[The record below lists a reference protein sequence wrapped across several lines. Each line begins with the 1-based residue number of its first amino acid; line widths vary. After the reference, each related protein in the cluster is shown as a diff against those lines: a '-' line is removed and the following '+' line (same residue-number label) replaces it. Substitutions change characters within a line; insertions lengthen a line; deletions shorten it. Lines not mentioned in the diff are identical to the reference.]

1 MNYQEHWNNAY
12 LKTEREKLGWFETD
26 PEPSLSLIESLN
38 LSRNAAILDVGSG
51 TGSLI
56 PALLQKG
63 YTRLTAT
70 DISNIALDQA
80 KNLIKGQG
88 YDKVCFVRD
97 DISEPVALQESGP
110 FDLWHDRTVLHFM
123 TTPEQRK
130 GYLASL
136 NSLLTKGG
144 YALIAVFAPEG
155 AKKCSGL
162 ETCNY
167 DADMLKQFLGSDF
180 VLIKSVKHLYIQPSG
195 GERPFTYAAFRK
207 IS

>member
-1 MNYQEHWNNAY
+1 MNFQEHWNNAY
-12 LKTEREKLGWFETD
+12 LRTEREKLGWFETA

-56 PALLQKG
+56 PSLLKKG
-63 YTRLTAT
+63 YNSLTAT
-70 DISNIALDQA
+70 DISDIALKQA
-80 KNLIKGQG
+80 DELIRNLGF
-88 YDKVCFVRD
+88 DNVRFVRD
-97 DISEPVALQESGP
+97 DISDPVILRNYGP

-123 TTPEQRK
+123 TTAEQRK
-130 GYLASL
+130 GYLATL
-136 NSLLTKGG
+136 NSLLAEGG

-167 DADMLKQFLGSDF
+167 DADMLRELLGEDYS
-180 VLIKSVKHLYIQPSG
+180 LIKSMNYLYIQPSG
-195 GERPFTYAAFRK
+195 GHRPFTYTLFRK
-207 IS
+207 NF